1 MLDKEVTKKNLNK
14 LVLGFYTRVLKDDLI
29 GPIFIDILGKDL
41 KEQKWK
47 AHIELLTNFWASLA
61 LGEKEYKSSPFAPHI
76 EFKERLSVKAFEQW
90 LKLFNE
96 TLNSI
101 YHPQIANQ
109 FLAKSKTI
117 AGNFIRNLQLT

>member
-41 KEQKWK
+41 KEEKWK
-47 AHIELLTNFWASLA
+47 EHITLLTNFWASLA
-61 LGEKEYKSSPFAPHI
+61 LGEKDYKSSPFAPHI

>member
-14 LVLGFYTRVLKDDLI
+14 LVIGFYTRVLKDDLI

>member
-1 MLDKEVTKKNLNK
+1 MLAKEVTKENLNK
-14 LVLGFYTRVLKDDLI
+14 LVISFYTRVLKDDLI
-29 GPIFIDILGKDL
+29 GPIFIDILGKNL
-41 KEQKWK
+41 KEDKWP

-61 LGEKEYKSSPFAPHI
+61 LGEKDYKSSPFAPHI

-90 LKLFNE
+90 LKLFHE
-96 TLNSI
+96 TLNTI
-101 YHPQIANQ
+101 FHPHIADQ